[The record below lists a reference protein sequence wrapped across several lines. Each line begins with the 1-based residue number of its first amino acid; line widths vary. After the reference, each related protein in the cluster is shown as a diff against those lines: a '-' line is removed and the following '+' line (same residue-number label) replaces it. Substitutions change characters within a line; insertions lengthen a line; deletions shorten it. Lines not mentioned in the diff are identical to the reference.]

1 MIKLKTEKEIAIMKE
16 GGRRLREVV
25 KRLLPTIKQGI
36 TTEEIDKKAEELIK
50 IYDGEPSFKK
60 VKGYHWSTCLP
71 INEEI
76 VHAVPTPRVL
86 NKGDI
91 LTLDI
96 GFYYEGYHTDYA
108 TTINIEE
115 AGNEKIRRFLEV
127 GKRTLSKAIKQAKV
141 RNYIGNVSKTIEQE
155 ILKNGF
161 YVIKELTG
169 HGIGKELHEEP
180 FIPCFLGEPIRET
193 PKVIRG
199 MVLAI
204 EVIYSMSP
212 TTIRHKRDNQWSLIT
227 ADGSLAACFEHTIA
241 VVENR
246 PLILT

>member
-1 MIKLKTEKEIAIMKE
+1 MKE

-36 TTEEIDKKAEELIK
+36 TTKEIDEKTGELIK
-50 IYDGEPSFKK
+50 EYGGESSFKK
-60 VKGYHWSTCLP
+60 VKGYYWSTCLP

-76 VHAVPTPRVL
+76 VHAVPTQRVL

-91 LTLDI
+91 LTLDV
-96 GFYYEGYHTDYA
+96 GFYYRSYHTDYA
-108 TTINIEE
+108 TTINIGE
-115 AGNEKIRRFLEV
+115 ARNERIRRFLEV
-127 GKRTLSKAIKQAKV
+127 GKKTLSKAIEQAKV
-141 RNYIGNVSKTIEQE
+141 GNYIGNVSKTIEQE

-180 FIPCFLGEPIRET
+180 FIPCFLGGSIRET

-204 EVIYSMSP
+204 EVIYSMDP

-241 VVENR
+241 VVENK